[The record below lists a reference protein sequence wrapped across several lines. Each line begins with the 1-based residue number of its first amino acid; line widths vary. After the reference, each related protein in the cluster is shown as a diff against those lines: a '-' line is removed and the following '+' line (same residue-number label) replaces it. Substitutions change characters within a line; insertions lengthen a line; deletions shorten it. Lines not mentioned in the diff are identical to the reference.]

1 MSARTKFSAGAI
13 IIIGTLVW
21 LGWVGTTQS
30 KTYYHTI
37 SELGTLQGAALHQA
51 MRVSGNVVDGSVV
64 HHPGRVDFQLTE
76 EGKTLNVS
84 YVGDSP
90 LPDTF
95 KGGAQALAEGKLMPD
110 GRFVAEQVQAKC
122 ASKYAATPSGAPAQ
136 TPKSQTTKQTMAQ
149 PQDASHPHS

>member
-1 MSARTKFSAGAI
+1 MSARTKFSAGAV

-21 LGWVGTTQS
+21 LGWVGASQS

-37 SELGTLQGAALHQA
+37 SELSTLRGAALRQS

-64 HHPGRVDFQLTE
+64 HHEGRIDFQLTE

-110 GRFVAEQVQAKC
+110 GRFVAQQVQAKC
-122 ASKYAATPSGAPAQ
+122 ASKYAASPGGAPAQ
-136 TPKSQTTKQTMAQ
+136 TPKSQTMAQ
-149 PQDASHPHS
+149 PQNSSEPHS